1 MVKSDCDLNQPL
13 QKSFALALGLTPHV
27 FEYLM
32 GFIESSLVEEVD
44 SAAKSCV
51 IRVHK
56 PVDTIVVLPLME
68 TTSIPTGTAQYR
80 ALRNDETLARKLSA
94 RQLTMIA
101 LGGAI
106 GTGLFLGSSLAIRLA
121 GPAVIITYVIG
132 AVIALLLMGALS
144 EMAVAHPTA
153 GSFGVYAELYVSPW
167 AGFVVR
173 YTYWAA
179 QTIAI
184 GGEATAGAIFCR
196 WWFPNIP
203 AWIWIVGFSVAL
215 IYVNA
220 RSVAYF
226 GEFEYWFAMTKV
238 VAIVLFIVFGLATL
252 VGAGSAPAVGLLNFT
267 ADGGFMPNGFK
278 GVWLALVF
286 VVFSYIGTEIVA
298 VTAGEANDPEKTV
311 PRAMKSMVGRLIV
324 FYIAA
329 ISLLIG
335 LIPWR
340 QIQPGLDVTA
350 SPFVKVFQAMH
361 IPAAAH
367 LVNFVVLTAALSSMN
382 CNLYLS
388 TRMLF
393 SLARGGYAPA
403 QLGKVSSNGTPV
415 NSLLLSGLGLII
427 ATVVALLYPKSA
439 YVYMFGIALFGGLFV
454 WLMIFVTHL
463 YFRRQWDQG
472 RPLPVKMI
480 GYPYTTIL
488 GIVLLS
494 AILMTTLWVDGMQ
507 ITLTVGL
514 PWLATISLAYFVWKR
529 SNRNYS
535 DNNPT

>member
-1 MVKSDCDLNQPL
+1 M
-13 QKSFALALGLTPHV
+13 
-27 FEYLM
+27 
-32 GFIESSLVEEVD
+32 
-44 SAAKSCV
+44 
-51 IRVHK
+51 
-56 PVDTIVVLPLME
+56 
-68 TTSIPTGTAQYR
+68 
-80 ALRNDETLARKLSA
+80 
-94 RQLTMIA
+94 
-101 LGGAI
+101 
-106 GTGLFLGSSLAIRLA
+106 
-121 GPAVIITYVIG
+121 
-132 AVIALLLMGALS
+132 
-144 EMAVAHPTA
+144 
-153 GSFGVYAELYVSPW
+153 
-167 AGFVVR
+167 
-173 YTYWAA
+173 
-179 QTIAI
+179 
-184 GGEATAGAIFCR
+184 
-196 WWFPNIP
+196 
-203 AWIWIVGFSVAL
+203 WIVGFSVAL

-238 VAIVLFIVFGLATL
+238 VAIVLFIVFGLAAIF
-252 VGAGSAPAVGLLNFT
+252 GIGNAPAVGLQNFT
-267 ADGGFMPNGFK
+267 ADGGFFPNGIK

-298 VTAGEANDPEKTV
+298 VTAGEAKDPDKAV

-340 QIQPGLDVTA
+340 QIQPGPDVTA

-403 QLGKVSSNGTPV
+403 RLGHVSKNGTPI

-427 ATVVALLYPKSA
+427 ATVIALLYPASA

-463 YFRRQWDQG
+463 YFRKQWDPN

-488 GIVLLS
+488 GIVFLS
-494 AILMTTLWVDGMQ
+494 AILVTTLWVEGMQ

-514 PWLATISLAYFVWKR
+514 PWLAAITLAYFVWKR
-529 SNRNYS
+529 TNAGHS